1 MKMRLSGER
10 KCLAN
15 RRINKRKNIRTNK
28 RGSSL
33 ILLSMVFVTISSSIA
48 ASIEITRAMVVKSE
62 CEVFGEVWSKAILSE
77 YDRHLFED
85 YGIQAFYGSE
95 KDVQKRLDAYILY
108 SCSGKLDSRIGK
120 SEAFLTG
127 YELSDPEN
135 FRKQL
140 KLSIPKSRT
149 NRENPL
155 DNIGKRRIA
164 NELVINTLPS
174 RGTSEAI
181 DIETITEK
189 LKSIESAD
197 DLLSNAKGDI
207 KEWEFI
213 SNNLSNCLSYV
224 GNNDSY
230 FQNEWEYLVAG
241 KLDDEANYKAC
252 RRRIYLIRNALNLVA
267 LYKDTAKV
275 EAITAIAEL
284 ITPGAGSLTQVI
296 IAEAWAAIE
305 TEEDLKALYSGERV
319 PLIKTNGE
327 WKTDLDSVLDSSDFA
342 EQIGEEA
349 RENLE
354 TNKEEISE
362 KISGIGTG
370 STAEGRGAS
379 YEDYLQILLF
389 TMNGNIRTLRIMDI
403 IQINMKFKYYD
414 DFNMEEYYIG
424 VNFNIHANGKDY
436 EFEESYK

>member
-1 MKMRLSGER
+1 
-10 KCLAN
+10 
-15 RRINKRKNIRTNK
+15 
-28 RGSSL
+28 
-33 ILLSMVFVTISSSIA
+33 MVFVTISSSIA
-48 ASIEITRAMVVKSE
+48 VSIELTRAMTVKSE
-62 CEVFGEVWSKAILSE
+62 CEVFGAVWAKAILSE
-77 YDRHLFED
+77 YDRHLFDD
-85 YGIQAFYGSE
+85 YGIQAYYGGE
-95 KDVQKRLDAYILY
+95 KEVQKRIDSYILY
-108 SCSGKLDSRIGK
+108 SCTGKLDSRIGK

-127 YELSDPEN
+127 YELSNPEN

-140 KLSIPKSRT
+140 KLSIPKNRT

-155 DNIGKRRIA
+155 ENIGKRIIA
-164 NELVINTLPS
+164 NEFVINTLPS
-174 RGTSEAI
+174 RGTSTAV
-181 DIETITEK
+181 DIETIAERI
-189 LKSIESAD
+189 KSIDSAD
-197 DLLSNAKGDI
+197 DLLEEANGDI

-213 SNNLSNCLSYV
+213 TNNLSNCLSYV

-284 ITPGAGSLTQVI
+284 ITPGAGSLTQVA
-296 IAEAWAAIE
+296 IAEAWSAIE
-305 TEEDLKALYSGERV
+305 AEEDLKTLYSGGKV

-327 WKTDLDSVLDSSDFA
+327 WKTDLDSVLNSSDFTSQL
-342 EQIGEEA
+342 EEEA
-349 RENLE
+349 KKNLE

-362 KISGIGTG
+362 KISGIGG
-370 STAEGRGAS
+370 ESLSEGRGAS
-379 YEDYLQILLF
+379 YEDYLKILLF

-436 EFEESYK
+436 EFEDSYK